1 MARTSRKAAPLTQVR
16 RVPAHAELGTGP
28 GGLDQ
33 ALVVNAQWA
42 RDALNASLLH
52 TQGLF
57 TLLQTIQQA
66 QARMLHDAS
75 ADIEDAIEALQTA
88 DDGSALAAV
97 PGRLFNAQW
106 QHTLENVGNTAGR
119 MMEIESAWLQQAQ
132 SQAAQQFAAVSG
144 GASGTAPMSPAAQP
158 TADAAQP
165 WQQWAERWQ
174 SGVSEMSRAWSE
186 AVRTAQARAS

>member
-1 MARTSRKAAPLTQVR
+1 MARTSTRKAARPSQAK
-16 RVPAHAELGTGP
+16 RVPAQAETGAAP
-28 GGLDQ
+28 SGFDQ
-33 ALVVNAQWA
+33 VLVVNAQWA

-57 TLLQTIQQA
+57 TLLQAIQQA

-75 ADIEDAIEALQTA
+75 ADVENAIEALQTA

-97 PGRLFNAQW
+97 PGRLMNAQW

-119 MMEIESAWLQQAQ
+119 LMEIESAWLQQAQ
-132 SQAAQQFAAVSG
+132 SQAAQQFAAVSA
-144 GASGTAPMSPAAQP
+144 GASDTAPMSLPVQP
-158 TADAAQP
+158 TADAAQA

-174 SGVSEMSRAWSE
+174 SGVGEMSRAWSE
-186 AVRTAQARAS
+186 AVRAAQARA